1 MPRFIEVVDY
11 QEEWPLRYEK
21 EAELLRAVFDKAL
34 VAIHHVGS
42 TSISGM
48 RAKPVIDILV
58 EIRSEIDVD
67 LFYPGMEQLGYDCR
81 GECLDAVVPGTPGRY
96 YFSKDKN
103 GKRYCHVHVCH
114 VGHFQISELLVLR
127 DYLCEHPNEAARYG
141 NLKSHLARQ
150 FANDNVKYMRGKDK
164 FIRQLVGKAMEW
176 RGPNKPA
183 ALIASSFGEA
193 L

>member
-1 MPRFIEVVDY
+1 MV
-11 QEEWPLRYEK
+11 Q
-21 EAELLRAVFDKAL
+21 ARALIRLTWRWHIDLDKHWL
-34 VAIHHVGS
+34 I
-42 TSISGM
+42 T
-48 RAKPVIDILV
+48 
-58 EIRSEIDVD
+58 
-67 LFYPGMEQLGYDCR
+67 
-81 GECLDAVVPGTPGRY
+81 
-96 YFSKDKN
+96 SKDKD

-114 VGHFQISELLVLR
+114 VGHFQISELLVLC

-150 FANDNVKYMRGKDK
+150 FANDNVEYMRGKDK

-193 L
+193 P